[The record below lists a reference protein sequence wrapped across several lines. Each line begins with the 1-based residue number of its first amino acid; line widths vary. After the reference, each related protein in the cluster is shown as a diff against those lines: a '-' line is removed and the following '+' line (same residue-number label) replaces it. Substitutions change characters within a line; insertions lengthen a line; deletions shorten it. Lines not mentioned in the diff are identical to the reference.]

1 MKVLQPPTSQED
13 NFALTPSLRASN
25 RDGMAW
31 ACMVGLGESFISAF
45 GIFLKASSLQLSL
58 LSTLPQFF
66 GAIFQMIGV
75 WAQRFFRSRK
85 HAISCAVVVNAAV
98 WLPIAGLAAL
108 APSNVSSVWMLL
120 ALLLVYYASTNFYNP
135 FWSSLMGDLVP
146 PEVRGRYFGRRNKL
160 VGLSTFLA
168 VFVGGQLLDF
178 GKYLGEVRYG
188 FVVIFVGAFAAR
200 VASYIF
206 LQSYDD
212 PPHEVRHEH
221 HFSFLQFLLRSP
233 RSNFARF
240 VFFVSIINGAVN
252 ISAPFFTLYMLRDL
266 QFSYMHF
273 TVITAMNTATQFLT
287 MQIWGRVSDQFGNKK
302 ILNLCGY
309 GIALSPV
316 FWIFSSNTIYLLC
329 AQMYAGFVWAGFNLA
344 AANFIYDAVTP
355 PKRARCAA
363 YQAMVNGTFVL
374 LGSALGGFLVDRL
387 PEQISVFGW
396 SWAPSSPLFFIFVL
410 SGVVRLLTSVILLP
424 LFKEVRQVDGI
435 RHAELIFRIT
445 NLRPMAGATFSILTS
460 SWRRKKR

>member
-1 MKVLQPPTSQED
+1 MLQSPSSQDPLE
-13 NFALTPSLRASN
+13 LTPSLKASN

-45 GIFLKASSLQLSL
+45 GIFLKASSLQISL
-58 LSTLPQFF
+58 LSTLPQFL
-66 GAIFQMIGV
+66 GAVFQMIGV

-85 HAISCAVVVNAAV
+85 HAISSAVIINALI
-98 WLPIAGLAAL
+98 WLPIATLAAF
-108 APSNVSSVWMLL
+108 APQESGSVW
-120 ALLLVYYASTNFYNP
+120 ALLGLLIVYYASTNFYNP

-146 PEVRGRYFGRRNKL
+146 PEVRGRYFGQRNRL

-168 VFVGGQLLDF
+168 VFVGGQLLDL
-178 GKYLGEVRYG
+178 GKYFGEVRYG
-188 FVVIFVGAFAAR
+188 FVLIFLGAFAAR
-200 VASYIF
+200 VTSYF
-206 LQSYDD
+206 YLRSYED
-212 PPHEVRHEH
+212 PPYEVRREH
-221 HFSFLQFLLRSP
+221 HFSFAQFLLRSP
-233 RSNFARF
+233 KSNFARF
-240 VFFVSIINGAVN
+240 VFFVSIINGAAN
-252 ISAPFFTLYMLRDL
+252 IAAPFFAVYMLKDL
-266 QFSYMHF
+266 QFSYLHF
-273 TVITAMNTATQFLT
+273 TMITATNTATQFLT
-287 MQIWGRVSDQFGNKK
+287 MQVWGRVSDQFGNKK

-316 FWIFSSNTIYLLC
+316 LWVFSSNTFYLLL

-374 LGSALGGFLVDRL
+374 LGSALGGFLVENL
-387 PEQISVFGW
+387 PKEISFFAW
-396 SWAPSSPLFFIFVL
+396 SWAPASPLFFIFAL
-410 SGVVRLLTSVILLP
+410 SGLVRLIASATLLP
-424 LFKEVRQVDGI
+424 LFKEVRPVDGI

-460 SWRRKKR
+460 SWRRKRR